1 MALHFAPEE
10 YESRLKR
17 LTDEMASRKLD
28 AMLIFSQESMYWL
41 TGYDSFGYIFFQ
53 CLVVTREGRMS
64 LVTRSAD
71 LRQAHSTSIIK
82 EILVWTDRAG
92 IDPART
98 LKDHLF
104 ELDLL
109 GSNIGVE
116 TGTWGLTARH
126 GNLLEEQ
133 LRSFAKLQDAS
144 DLVPL
149 LRAVKSPAE
158 IAMVRH
164 AAKLADA
171 AWNAALA
178 QTRAGADEAAILAA
192 MQGSVLEAGGDY
204 PANPFIIGS
213 GDDAVLARYKTGRR
227 VLDENDQLTLE
238 LAGVWRHYHVPLM
251 DTVVI
256 GAPRPRHLPL
266 FEAAAEAHA
275 AVVEAMR
282 PGNTLGDVFDAH
294 AKVLGDHGMQAY
306 KLNLCGYSLGATF
319 APTWMD
325 APMIHHASTVE
336 IVPDMVLFGQMMMM
350 DPETKTAMTLGRSYL
365 TTQSDAEALSDI
377 PITFVTR

>member
-10 YESRLKR
+10 YEQRLAR
-17 LTDEMASRKLD
+17 LTEEMAARKLD

-41 TGYDSFGYIFFQ
+41 TGYDSFGYVFFQ
-53 CLVVTREGRMS
+53 CLVVTKEGRMS

-71 LRQAHSTSIIK
+71 LRQAHSTSTIT

-92 IDPART
+92 VDPSRT

-116 TGTWGLTARH
+116 TATWGLTARH

-133 LRSFAKLQDAS
+133 LRSFATLVEAS
-144 DLVPL
+144 DLVAL

-158 IAMVRH
+158 LACVRQAARLADGAWH
-164 AAKLADA
+164 AALSETA
-171 AWNAALA
+171 A
-178 QTRAGADEAAILAA
+178 GVDEATILSA
-192 MQGSVLEAGGDY
+192 MQGSVLSAGGDY
-204 PANPFIIGS
+204 PANPFVINS
-213 GDDAVLARYKTGRR
+213 GDDAVLSRYKTGRR
-227 VLDENDQLTLE
+227 VLEENDQLTLE

-256 GAPRPRHLPL
+256 GSPRPRHLPL

-275 AVVEAMR
+275 AIVAAMR
-282 PGNTLGDVFDAH
+282 PGNTFGDVFDAH

-306 KLNLCGYSLGATF
+306 KLNVCGYSLGGTF

-325 APMIHHASTVE
+325 APMMHHGNETQ
-336 IVPDMVLFGQMMMM
+336 IVPSMVLFGQIMMM
-350 DPETKTAMTLGRSYL
+350 DQETKTAMTLGRSYL
-365 TTQSDAEALSDI
+365 TTEADAEPLSEI